1 MHNLVITAIGT
12 DRPGICNRITQVVTQ
27 ANCNI
32 IDSRIAIFGNEF
44 SFIML
49 VSGEAS
55 SITRVETLLPVMSSD
70 QDLMMVMKRTTPHQP
85 PSYTY
90 KVDMKIEAEDKIGLI
105 DAFTR
110 FFSERNINISELSAR
125 TQYSKLD
132 TQDNNQN
139 LFIIAMAGLSKD
151 SPVPDDLEADFSQLC
166 QDLSVTGSIDI
177 TYQN

>member
-90 KVDMKIEAEDKIGLI
+90 KIDIKIEAEDKIGLI
-105 DAFTR
+105 DAFTH
-110 FFSERNINISELSAR
+110 FFSKRNINISELSAG
-125 TQYSKLD
+125 TQYNTPD

-139 LFIIAMAGLSKD
+139 RFIIAMAGLSKD
-151 SPVPDDLEADFSQLC
+151 SPVPDDLETDFAQLC